1 MLLKSE
7 FINNKIRQKKLNST
21 KNNWR
26 KTEERI
32 FLFIILSEFKIDFDD
47 WKIIKPENKN
57 PKISE

>member
-32 FLFIILSEFKIDFDD
+32 FLFIILSEFKIDFND
-47 WKIIKPENKN
+47 WKIMKAENKN

>member
-7 FINNKIRQKKLNST
+7 FINNKIRQKKLNNT

-32 FLFIILSEFKIDFDD
+32 FRFIILSELKIDFDD
-47 WKIIKPENKN
+47 WKIIRAENKN

>member
-32 FLFIILSEFKIDFDD
+32 FRFIILSEFRIDFDD
-47 WKIIKPENKN
+47 WKIIKAENKN